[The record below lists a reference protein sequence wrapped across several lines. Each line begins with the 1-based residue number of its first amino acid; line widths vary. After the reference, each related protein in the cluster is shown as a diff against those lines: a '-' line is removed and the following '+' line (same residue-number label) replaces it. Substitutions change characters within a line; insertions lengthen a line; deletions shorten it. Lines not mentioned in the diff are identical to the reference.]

1 MSNVKLGWVKNN
13 QGERLAPKT
22 FASQVITK
30 DGRSIEDLIEQSGS
44 NVSTPDWEQNDAA
57 ASDYVKN
64 KPFYDSRVYDEKE
77 FTFDG
82 NIEGREIIDGYQSE
96 YTYEEDGY
104 TNKWGSGYVKLSDEH
119 DFKEEDFIGKTLT
132 MYNQATG
139 NSTEYTILSKEEYS
153 SNSNDF
159 PGGGYSIG
167 RIVDNTGGGVGSED
181 NIPLVYGC
189 FAHDMINDYN
199 HIPCIAIGTGYIYED
214 DSVYMDTIM
223 LYCYYDTYEK
233 PEDDFEGYDLDSNTT
248 TFTPGLYINYN
259 YDYNEYPDGSK
270 EYFEWS
276 NTYLSHISLTSVIDG
291 ELKQIDNK
299 FINFP
304 SSAKDWEENDKKS
317 SKYIENRTHWREP
330 YGQRTFWE
338 NDYLD
343 PSEKI
348 TSFNTITPYH
358 YLSGWDL
365 GPAWEFLESYDN
377 PDDAILEITFDNEQY
392 TCYGHAG
399 ERDNRKVIAF
409 GDTNAILKSSGA
421 DNDCPFCLAI
431 INNDES
437 YYGFDRQAFILVGDN
452 DSHSVS
458 VKSELSYNYY
468 PLDEKYI
475 PDSIARQDDLYN
487 SINYVENLIAKSD
500 WNQNDENAVD
510 YVKNRTHWVEES
522 REVILSETNETEV
535 MSEPIQSGH
544 WGEDITK
551 KINVGE
557 TYIITFD
564 GVEYK
569 CVSYLSSMEW
579 ITLGDSRLGEE
590 KDDFHVED
598 VPFAVQYTV
607 QDITGDMTEFVHA
620 YYMWY
625 GDYEISHTIKIEKQ
639 SDEPSYHTLDE
650 KFIPEAI
657 ARKDY
662 VDEKLAAIP
671 TPDIDNMVFIT
682 VDEIDEICGK

>member
-1 MSNVKLGWVKNN
+1 MSNIKLGWVKNS
-13 QGERLAPKT
+13 QGERFAPKT

-30 DGRSIEDLIEQSGS
+30 NGRSIEDLIEQSGS

-57 ASDYVKN
+57 ASDYIKN

-82 NIEGREIIDGYQSE
+82 NIEGREIIDYYQSE
-96 YTYEEDGY
+96 YTDEEGGY

-119 DFKEEDFIGKTLT
+119 DFKEEDFIGKTFT
-132 MYNQATG
+132 MYSQATDETI
-139 NSTEYTILSKEEYS
+139 NYKILSKEEYS
-153 SNSNDF
+153 NIRNSGDVDE
-159 PGGGYSIG
+159 GWGYSTRKI
-167 RIVDNTGGGVGSED
+167 IDNSSNPESED
-181 NIPLVYGC
+181 INEISYEYC
-189 FAHDMINDYN
+189 FTYDMINEYLN
-199 HIPCIAIGTGYIYED
+199 KPCIAIGTGNIYED
-214 DSVYMDTIM
+214 YIYMDTIM
-223 LYCYYDTYEK
+223 LYCYYDTYEYS
-233 PEDDFEGYDLDSNTT
+233 EDDFEGYDLDSNIV
-248 TFTPGLYINYN
+248 TFTPGLYINYS

-276 NTYLSHISLTSVIDG
+276 NTYLSYISLTSVIDG

-304 SSAKDWEENDKKS
+304 SSAKDWEENDKNS
-317 SKYIENRTHWREP
+317 SKYIENRTHWKEP
-330 YGQRTFWE
+330 YGQNTFWE

-348 TSFNTITPYH
+348 TSFNTIVPYH

-365 GPAWEFLESYDN
+365 GPAWEFLESYEY
-377 PDDAILEITFDNEQY
+377 PEDAILEITFDNEQY

-409 GDTNAILKSSGA
+409 GDTNAILKSSGP

-437 YYGFDRQAFILVGDN
+437 YYGSNRQAFILVGDN
-452 DSHSVS
+452 DPHSVS

-475 PDSIARQDDLYN
+475 PDSIARQNDLYN
-487 SINYVENLIAKSD
+487 SISYVENLIVQSD
-500 WNQNDENAVD
+500 WNQNNEGAID
-510 YVKNRTHWVEES
+510 YVKNRTHWVEEG
-522 REVILSETNETEV
+522 REVVLAETNESEV
-535 MSEPIQSGH
+535 MSEPIQSGN
-544 WGEDITK
+544 WGEDIAK
-551 KINVGE
+551 EINVGE
-557 TYIITFD
+557 TYIVTFD
-564 GVEYK
+564 GVEYE

-598 VPFAVQYTV
+598 VPFAVQYSV
-607 QDITGDMTEFVHA
+607 QDIMGDMTEFAHA

-625 GDYEISHTIKIEKQ
+625 EDYEISHTIKIEKQ
-639 SDEPSYHTLDE
+639 SDELSYHTLDE
-650 KFIPEAI
+650 KFIPEEI
-657 ARKDY
+657 ARKD
-662 VDEKLAAIP
+662 
-671 TPDIDNMVFIT
+671 DISNMVFIT
-682 VDEIDEICGK
+682 IDTIDEICGK